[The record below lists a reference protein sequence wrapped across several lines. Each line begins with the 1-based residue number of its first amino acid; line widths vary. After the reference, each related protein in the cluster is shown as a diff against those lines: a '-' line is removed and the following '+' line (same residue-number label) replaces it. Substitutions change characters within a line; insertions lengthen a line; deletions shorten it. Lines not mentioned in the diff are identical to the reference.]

1 MDRNEARNLESSPLT
16 DVELDAVSG
25 GRLTIT
31 FGSSYGRLGVAANA
45 AQGGGAAEALYW
57 LLFD

>member
-1 MDRNEARNLESSPLT
+1 MDRGEAMNLENRPLT
-16 DVELDAVSG
+16 DMELDAVSG
-25 GRLTIT
+25 GRIT
-31 FGSSYGRLGVAANA
+31 FGSGFGRVGVAANA